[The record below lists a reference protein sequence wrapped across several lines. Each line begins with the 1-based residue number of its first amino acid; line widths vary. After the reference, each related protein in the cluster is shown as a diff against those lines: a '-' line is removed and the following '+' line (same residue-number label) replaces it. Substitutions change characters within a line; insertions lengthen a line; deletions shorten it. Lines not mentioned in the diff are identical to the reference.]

1 MSTVAGAFGRYLRNH
16 GFDPDGLRLRA
27 SMPVNLRSASEP
39 LTLGNR
45 FGLVYVDLLPGI
57 ANPIERLHAMHSG
70 MEAIKRSLQPP
81 MSLVALSAMGL
92 LPAALQTSAVD
103 LFSRKASAVVS
114 NVPGP
119 RAPLS
124 LCGQRVA
131 EMYFWVPQS
140 GSIGLGVSLLSYAGR
155 LHFGV
160 IADRALV
167 ESPRQIIEGFANEF
181 ESLLLATTVGTLAL
195 RKIPTPRIDT
205 VQQRRRNRRR

>member
-1 MSTVAGAFGRYLRNH
+1 
-16 GFDPDGLRLRA
+16 
-27 SMPVNLRSASEP
+27 
-39 LTLGNR
+39 
-45 FGLVYVDLLPGI
+45 
-57 ANPIERLHAMHSG
+57 
-70 MEAIKRSLQPP
+70 
-81 MSLVALSAMGL
+81 MSLVALSVMGL
-92 LPAALQTSAVD
+92 LPAALQTPAID
-103 LFSRKASAVVS
+103 LFSRKASVVVS

-167 ESPRQIIEGFANEF
+167 ESPRQIIDGFAHEF

-195 RKIPTPRIDT
+195 RELPTPRIDT